1 MNKEKKWQ
9 LDMVQ
14 RESTNNMNKRKR
26 ISMIKKRETPA
37 PQDACNPLQ
46 MPDQQ

>member
-1 MNKEKKWQ
+1 MIQ
-9 LDMVQ
+9 I
-14 RESTNNMNKRKR
+14 ESENNMNKTAG
-26 ISMIKKRETPA
+26 IPIIKKRETPA